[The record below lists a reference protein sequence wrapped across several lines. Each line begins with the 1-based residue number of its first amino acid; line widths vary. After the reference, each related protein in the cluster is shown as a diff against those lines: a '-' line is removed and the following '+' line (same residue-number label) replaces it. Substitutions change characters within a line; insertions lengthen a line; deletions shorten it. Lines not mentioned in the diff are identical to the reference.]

1 MIVIILRFDSQSHI
15 NNPKSIIYLCS
26 NPFYLCDNHGI
37 YECFLCQAGPGAQV
51 NKSAIL
57 SHLNLNVKAR
67 EELEKRKQ
75 AAKAAEAAEA
85 SASSHGEVSPRRGH
99 KGGEDNTPAIPIT
112 SYSSFG
118 REDDSDE
125 QAEDSDENGGAKR
138 INFDLKKRKLGVIR
152 NSESDTK
159 KSKSGSRDVEEE
171 SDHEAAYFNV
181 FSARAEQA
189 RPKAT
194 NAARLTSKQLAA
206 LKTNVKKQPA
216 VKQPILKQTAVKQV
230 RDA

>member
-1 MIVIILRFDSQSHI
+1 
-15 NNPKSIIYLCS
+15 
-26 NPFYLCDNHGI
+26 
-37 YECFLCQAGPGAQV
+37 
-51 NKSAIL
+51 
-57 SHLNLNVKAR
+57 LNVKAR

-85 SASSHGEVSPRRGH
+85 SASSHGEVSPRRG
-99 KGGEDNTPAIPIT
+99 KNKCGEDNTPAIPIT
-112 SYSSFG
+112 SYSSFS
-118 REDDSDE
+118 RQDDSDE

-159 KSKSGSRDVEEE
+159 KSKSGSRDAEEE

-206 LKTNVKKQPA
+206 LKTNVKKQPV